1 VNAIL
6 KVKNMTGRCG
16 TFTLMVASGLSLL
29 LGGCGGGGGNNTPP
43 PSNPTTPSVTVTP
56 SAASFTI
63 ADSISATV
71 KVSGSGAVPTGTVTL
86 TSGTYSS
93 SATKLSAGSATIQ
106 IAAGAL
112 AVGSDTLSVSYA
124 PDSASSS
131 SYNSANGSADI
142 SVTKITPSVTVTPA
156 ATSVAPDQDLN
167 VTVAVAGPSGQAVP
181 TGSVVL
187 SSGSYKSAA
196 AALSSGS
203 TTIDIPA
210 NTLAAGSITVT
221 AAFTPDSAGGA
232 IYAGASGTSSS
243 ISVVVISTITVN
255 QGISGPKI
263 SDKLLGM
270 NLADW
275 YDPTDP
281 AIVPAFQAAGI
292 KAMRWP
298 GGSWSDDY
306 HWKTNSMCYSPTTGA
321 PLQPG
326 GWAHPNG
333 VYLNIINDL
342 QIAGGLDV
350 ALTANYGTD
359 STCTKGGDPQ
369 EAADWITYAEA
380 HGGIVSHITVG
391 NEIYGTWE
399 TDLHSK
405 PNDAATYAAATANG
419 FYPDIKAVDKNVL
432 VGVVVNP
439 GNMPDWD
446 TTVLAN
452 AKYDFVEY
460 HFYPQAPGNEDD
472 TYLTQEAAQELTK
485 QVELLKGELKT
496 AGNPDT
502 PIYVGEIGSV
512 YTQPGKQSWSITQ
525 SLYAG
530 QALGEMMNEG
540 VSRLTWWIGFGDCDE
555 DKTGKALGNMSA
567 SLYGWQTFGAYNV
580 FSDGPTDGP
589 CGVNSGPDGTM
600 SATARAFQLFSNVAV
615 DGESVLPATVAG
627 DNTNVRAYAAT
638 HSGGTAIVLF
648 NLNPTTEEP
657 VKITLSG
664 QSTTSGVTM
673 ITYSKA
679 IYDKTKNNVW
689 DPPTTTD
696 LGSESLPLSLSLAPW
711 SMNVI
716 LIK

>member
-1 VNAIL
+1 QVNAIL

-306 HWKTNSMCYSPTTGA
+306 HWKTNSMCYTPTT
-321 PLQPG
+321 
-326 GWAHPNG
+326 
-333 VYLNIINDL
+333 
-342 QIAGGLDV
+342 
-350 ALTANYGTD
+350 
-359 STCTKGGDPQ
+359 
-369 EAADWITYAEA
+369 
-380 HGGIVSHITVG
+380 
-391 NEIYGTWE
+391 
-399 TDLHSK
+399 
-405 PNDAATYAAATANG
+405 
-419 FYPDIKAVDKNVL
+419 
-432 VGVVVNP
+432 
-439 GNMPDWD
+439 
-446 TTVLAN
+446 
-452 AKYDFVEY
+452 
-460 HFYPQAPGNEDD
+460 
-472 TYLTQEAAQELTK
+472 
-485 QVELLKGELKT
+485 
-496 AGNPDT
+496 
-502 PIYVGEIGSV
+502 
-512 YTQPGKQSWSITQ
+512 
-525 SLYAG
+525 
-530 QALGEMMNEG
+530 
-540 VSRLTWWIGFGDCDE
+540 
-555 DKTGKALGNMSA
+555 
-567 SLYGWQTFGAYNV
+567 
-580 FSDGPTDGP
+580 
-589 CGVNSGPDGTM
+589 
-600 SATARAFQLFSNVAV
+600 
-615 DGESVLPATVAG
+615 
-627 DNTNVRAYAAT
+627 
-638 HSGGTAIVLF
+638 
-648 NLNPTTEEP
+648 
-657 VKITLSG
+657 
-664 QSTTSGVTM
+664 
-673 ITYSKA
+673 
-679 IYDKTKNNVW
+679 
-689 DPPTTTD
+689 
-696 LGSESLPLSLSLAPW
+696 
-711 SMNVI
+711 
-716 LIK
+716 